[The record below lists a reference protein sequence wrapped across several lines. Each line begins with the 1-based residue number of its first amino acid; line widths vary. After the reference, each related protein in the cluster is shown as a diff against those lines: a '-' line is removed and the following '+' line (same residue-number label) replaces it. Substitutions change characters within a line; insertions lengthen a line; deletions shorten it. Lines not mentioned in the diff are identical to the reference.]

1 MGSFGK
7 EKVYFF
13 SRHTDRELR
22 IHQLLA
28 VQINPFGPVTGDV
41 HLPAAAQDNP
51 RNLSGT
57 PLGVL
62 ADQRQNGQPGDS
74 RHHYKVQQ
82 AIVGHGVGAGV
93 KAPAIV
99 AAVAGA
105 NKGKRLPR
113 QALPSMVTR

>member
-22 IHQLLA
+22 IHQLFT
-28 VQINPFGPVTGDV
+28 VQIDPVGPLTGDV
-41 HLPAAAQDNP
+41 HLPAAAQKDP
-51 RNLSGT
+51 RDIPGA

-82 AIVGHGVGAGV
+82 AVVGHGVGAGV

-105 NKGKRLPR
+105 NEVNASPGRR
-113 QALPSMVTR
+113 SPSMVTR

>member
-22 IHQLLA
+22 IHQLFT
-28 VQINPFGPVTGDV
+28 VQIDPVGPLTGDV
-41 HLPAAAQDNP
+41 HLPAAAQKDP
-51 RNLSGT
+51 RDIPGA

-82 AIVGHGVGAGV
+82 AVGG
-93 KAPAIV
+93 IRLRS
-99 AAVAGA
+99 AAVAA
-105 NKGKRLPR
+105 AVIPPASR
-113 QALPSMVTR
+113 QGE

>member
-22 IHQLLA
+22 IHQLFT
-28 VQINPFGPVTGDV
+28 VQIDPVGPLTGDV
-41 HLPAAAQDNP
+41 HLPAAAQKDP
-51 RNLSGT
+51 RDIPGA

-82 AIVGHGVGAGV
+82 AVVGHGVGEGL
-93 KAPAIV
+93 KP
-99 AAVAGA
+99 
-105 NKGKRLPR
+105 P
-113 QALPSMVTR
+113 P

>member
-22 IHQLLA
+22 IHQLFT
-28 VQINPFGPVTGDV
+28 VQIDPVGPLTGDV
-41 HLPAAAQDNP
+41 HFPAAAQKDP
-51 RNLSGT
+51 RDIPGA

-82 AIVGHGVGAGV
+82 AVVHQRAGSDAV
-93 KAPAIV
+93 T
-99 AAVAGA
+99 AAV
-105 NKGKRLPR
+105 KP
-113 QALPSMVTR
+113 PP